1 MYVFGLS
8 VLVPV
13 CLPFTLVHQSR
24 DVYVVQY
31 KRCYSD
37 SDCCRHEVCA
47 YGRVCYPTVKCR
59 YGCPDGECRRAA
71 DDDILGRGF
80 ETCWPFPP
88 CTSNR
93 DCGHGNICT
102 MHYNLGYAVCQY
114 NLSIGSSLCYW
125 ERSRAARRRMRP
137 PTGPG
142 SPSDRWK
149 AVFIGPS
156 RAPWS
161 PKYKSDSQM
170 KTNHISDFMWGE
182 LRTSPFARR
191 STARGSAGTTCNR
204 VGYRRIVFTNR
215 RLQISQTVGYWCAYV
230 LYLLLKSIIHEVHSV
245 KTVSH
250 FKRYK

>member
-1 MYVFGLS
+1 MGCYFWYSKDTGRGHSSPRPLLAVPNVTAVQSMASVPITALLCGFNVPFKGL
-8 VLVPV
+8 
-13 CLPFTLVHQSR
+13 TLRIVG
-24 DVYVVQY
+24 VQY
-31 KRCYSD
+31 KKCFSD

-71 DDDILGRGF
+71 ADDLLGTGF

-102 MHYNLGYAVCQY
+102 MHYNLGYPVCQY

-125 ERSRAARRRMRP
+125 KRTRASRRRMRP

-142 SPSDRWK
+142 SPSARWR

-156 RAPWS
+156 RVSWTPN
-161 PKYKSDSQM
+161 YKLSTSATTTS
-170 KTNHISDFMWGE
+170 KTNAISDF
-182 LRTSPFARR
+182 
-191 STARGSAGTTCNR
+191 
-204 VGYRRIVFTNR
+204 I
-215 RLQISQTVGYWCAYV
+215 
-230 LYLLLKSIIHEVHSV
+230 
-245 KTVSH
+245 
-250 FKRYK
+250 